1 MEGKKKFAD
10 RLRVHYGGGIIL
22 EYEWDTA
29 SVLMKTG
36 GMVTVLSPDTM
47 SRASC
52 SKEVASEAAL
62 YWVVKSLAEEMEEEG
77 TFELLECPRCKT
89 VVAVDYRD
97 FGSSHQCLICHGVEL
112 LKLPSRMVPVGL
124 KTKLEEGVA
133 TNVATSQSKA
143 KGDPTEGEDVIS
155 LARRLTDSDRPSEY
169 GPPEDCFRDI
179 AGMWSEYLGYGVS
192 ARDVTMMMILLK
204 ICRDKFGKKKDNLV
218 DIIGYA
224 RCADLLNQPDSE
236 LSEANKRR
244 K

>member
-10 RLRVHYGGGIIL
+10 RLRVHHDDWIIL
-22 EYEWDTA
+22 EYEWDTK
-29 SVLMKTG
+29 SVVMKTAG
-36 GMVTVLSPDTM
+36 VVVCLSSDSM
-47 SRASC
+47 NRLSFG
-52 SKEVASEAAL
+52 KEVHFEVVL

-77 TFELLECPRCKT
+77 TFELLECPKCKT
-89 VVAVDYRD
+89 TVAVDFRD
-97 FGSSHQCLICHGVEL
+97 FESSHQCLICRGVEL

-124 KTKLEEGVA
+124 ETKPGEGVA
-133 TNVATSQSKA
+133 TNVATPQSGA
-143 KGDPTEGEDVIS
+143 KEGPTEGEDVIS

-179 AGMWSEYLGYGVS
+179 AGMWSEYLGHSVS

-224 RCADLLNQPDSE
+224 RCADLLNRPDSE